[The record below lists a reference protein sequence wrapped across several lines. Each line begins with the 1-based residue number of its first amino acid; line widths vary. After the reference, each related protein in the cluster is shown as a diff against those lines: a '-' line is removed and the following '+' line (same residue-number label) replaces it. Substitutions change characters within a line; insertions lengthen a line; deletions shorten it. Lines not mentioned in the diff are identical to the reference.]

1 MVSKTTNIL
10 HTGIV
15 FLFFTARAFAE
26 SGSERAATG
35 TTIAPPMG
43 WMQFCADHPA
53 DCASKATIARDIVM
67 TPKVWADLGR
77 VNKYVNDTVKPI
89 TDAEHWGTIEKW
101 SYPSDGY
108 GDCEDYALQKRKML
122 IDAGWPQ
129 ESLLITV
136 VRDRNNEGHAVLTVT
151 TDKGEFILDN
161 EITSIVS
168 WSQTGY
174 HYVKRQSQTDQNQWV
189 AVGAPASAG
198 ATATAR

>member
-1 MVSKTTNIL
+1 MVIKAANIL
-10 HTGIV
+10 PTGI
-15 FLFFTARAFAE
+15 FFVLLTVSAGAA
-26 SGSERAATG
+26 SASDRAAIG
-35 TTIAPPMG
+35 PVVSSPMG
-43 WMQFCADHPA
+43 WTQFCTDHPA
-53 DCASKATIARDIVM
+53 DCASKETIARDIVM

-77 VNKYVNDTVKPI
+77 VNKYVNDTVRPI

-161 EITSIVS
+161 EIPSVVS

-174 HYVKRQSQTDQNQWV
+174 HYVKRQSQTNQNQWV
-189 AVGAPASAG
+189 SVGTPSSSA